1 MNYFENITP
10 VGIIFVIL
18 TVILLYIYKTRG
30 FAKTGRFKKPSPEY
44 FWFQVILLVVMAIWH
59 LDVAL

>member
-10 VGIIFVIL
+10 AGIIFVIL

-30 FAKTGRFKKPSPEY
+30 FAKTGSFKKPSPEY
-44 FWFQVILLVVMAIWH
+44 FWFQVFLLVVMAIWQPWNE
-59 LDVAL
+59 